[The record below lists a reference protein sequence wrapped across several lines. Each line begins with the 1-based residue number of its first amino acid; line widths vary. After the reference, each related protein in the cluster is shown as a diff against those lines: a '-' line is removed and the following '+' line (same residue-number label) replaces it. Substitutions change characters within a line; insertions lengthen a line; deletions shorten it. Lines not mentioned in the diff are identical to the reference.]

1 MSPRFESVLYAT
13 PEKVN
18 RMVKFKA
25 TDDRGSLAVSSDG
38 VQFVGRKLNLTARR
52 IVAVSLAR
60 QQIPW
65 PSYAVLTLVCIPLFA
80 MIYSLPLAEAVVLV
94 IAGDLFGLWVAVST
108 KWVRVDYQDESGSR
122 RSAYFA
128 DGSKRGWGGI
138 FGGTNVLYRAI
149 VDSSHVGELPS
160 R

>member
-1 MSPRFESVLYAT
+1 
-13 PEKVN
+13 
-18 RMVKFKA
+18 MVKFIA
-25 TDDRGSLAVSSDG
+25 TDDRGSLAMSSDG
-38 VQFVGRKLNLTARR
+38 IQFVGRKLDVTVTR
-52 IVAVSLAR
+52 IVAVSLTR

-65 PSYAVLTLVCIPLFA
+65 PSYAVLTLVGVLLFA
-80 MIYSLPLAEAVVLV
+80 IIYSLPLAAAVALV

-149 VDSSHVGELPS
+149 VDSGHVGELPS

>member
-1 MSPRFESVLYAT
+1 MLLF
-13 PEKVN
+13 N
-18 RMVKFKA
+18 RMVKFIA
-25 TDDRGSLAVSSDG
+25 TDDRGSLAMSSDG
-38 VQFVGRKLNLTARR
+38 IQFVGRKLDVTVTR
-52 IVAVSLAR
+52 IVAVSLTR

-65 PSYAVLTLVCIPLFA
+65 PSYAVLTLVGVLLFA
-80 MIYSLPLAEAVVLV
+80 IIYSLPLAAAVALV

-149 VDSSHVGELPS
+149 VDSGHVGELPS

>member
-1 MSPRFESVLYAT
+1 
-13 PEKVN
+13 
-18 RMVKFKA
+18 MVKFIA
-25 TDDRGSLAVSSDG
+25 TDDRGSLAMSSDG
-38 VQFVGRKLNLTARR
+38 IQFVGRKLDVTVTR
-52 IVAVSLAR
+52 IVAVSLTR

-65 PSYAVLTLVCIPLFA
+65 PSYAVLTLLGVLLFA
-80 MIYSLPLAEAVVLV
+80 IIYSLPLAAAVALV

-149 VDSSHVGELPS
+149 VDSGHVGELPS